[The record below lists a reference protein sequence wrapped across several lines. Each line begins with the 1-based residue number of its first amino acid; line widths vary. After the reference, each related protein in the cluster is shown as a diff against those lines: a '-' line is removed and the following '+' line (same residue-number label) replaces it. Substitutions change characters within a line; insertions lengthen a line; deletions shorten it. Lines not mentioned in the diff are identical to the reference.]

1 MLAILDYNAG
11 NQTSV
16 KRALDYIR
24 IPNIITNDAKI
35 IESAQGIIFP
45 GVGAAGQAMDNL
57 RQSGLAQCLSNAKK
71 SKQPILGIC
80 LGCQILLDESE
91 ENMTKTLG
99 LVSGSCHLFHKSLT
113 DFDNSKLKIP
123 HMGWNTLNVKQ
134 DSRLF
139 ADVDLNSAFYFVHSY
154 YVKVKDELC
163 LATCTYGLEFCA
175 IYGYDGFWA
184 MQFHPEKSGKAGL
197 QILHNFYKFCCR

>member
-16 KRALDYIR
+16 KLALDHLK
-24 IPNIITNDAKI
+24 IPNIITNDVNI
-35 IESAQGIIFP
+35 ISSAQGIIFP

-57 RQSGLAQCLSNAKK
+57 HQAGLAECLSNAKN
-71 SKQPILGIC
+71 SNQPILGIC

-99 LVSGSCHLFHKSLT
+99 LLSGSCHLFDKTLL
-113 DFDNSKLKIP
+113 DYDNTQIKIP
-123 HMGWNTLNVKQ
+123 HMGWNSLNVKQ
-134 DSRLF
+134 KTLLLD
-139 ADVDLNSAFYFVHSY
+139 DVDLNSSFYFVHSY
-154 YVKVKDELC
+154 YVKVKDNLC

-175 IYGYDGFWA
+175 LYGYDGLWA
-184 MQFHPEKSGKAGL
+184 MQFHPEKSGEAGL
-197 QILHNFYKFCCR
+197 KILHNFYKFCCR